1 MGTYGHQIFTLST
14 NYSTAALH
22 KKALLFPLRCVNYF
36 SNKFWCQNTLVPD
49 INLRRPQTGQVTGL
63 AFQLLN
69 THLNIGMFLA
79 RRSPLPRTAF
89 LLPVLIELGVAQN
102 GHAATLVHECDCCA
116 PIQPLFV
123 FLRSC

>member
-1 MGTYGHQIFTLST
+1 MGTYGHQIFTLSID
-14 NYSTAALH
+14 YSTAALH
-22 KKALLFPLRCVNYF
+22 KKAPFFPLRCFRYF
-36 SNKFWCQNTLVPD
+36 SKKFWCQNTPVTY
-49 INLRRPQTGQVTGL
+49 INLRCPQTGQVTGL

-79 RRSPLPRTAF
+79 RRSPLPGTAF
-89 LLPVLIELGVAQN
+89 LLPVLIELRVTQN
-102 GHAATLVHECDCCA
+102 GHAATLVHECDCCT